1 MNKFTL
7 FGMSFCTVLLSSA
20 MASADMVIL
29 DQIAVVVDD
38 DVVMESEVE
47 SRRRAVVGQLKGQD
61 KRLPPDDI
69 MRQQII
75 ERLIVENLQLQMADR
90 AGIRVSD
97 EELNSALGRIAAQN
111 ELTLAQ
117 FSLEIEKDGISYLE
131 MRDQVR
137 REIAISRVRDGVMRR
152 RIKVTEQEIQVFLQS
167 ELGQTLTADEYRL
180 AHILLPFQEGA
191 DSESIN
197 RIKESANA
205 LIDELNGGADF
216 QTLAIER
223 STASD
228 ALEGGD
234 LGWRKSVQ
242 LPTMFSDV
250 AVNMELGDIRGP
262 IKSGSGYHVVTLLD
276 KRGAKTEGRVEQT
289 QVRHLLIQPSEIMT
303 EEEAREFAESLR
315 TEVLEGRPF
324 DEIAKLHSD
333 DPGSALSGGD
343 LGWSAAG
350 AFVPEFEAHIASTSI
365 EETSPVFRSQHG
377 YHFLEVT
384 GHRIEDM
391 SEEFLKRQAA
401 NFLRNQKMDEEL
413 ESWVRELRED
423 AFVEIRS

>member
-1 MNKFTL
+1 MALWFTA
-7 FGMSFCTVLLSSA
+7 T
-20 MASADMVIL
+20 ASADMVIL
-29 DQIAVVVDD
+29 DEIAAVVDD

-69 MRQQII
+69 MREQII

-90 AGIRVSD
+90 AGIRISD
-97 EELNSALGRIAAQN
+97 EELNGALSRIASQN
-111 ELTLAQ
+111 GLTLAQ
-117 FSLEIEKDGISYLE
+117 FSLEVEKDGISYVE
-131 MRDQVR
+131 MRDQIR
-137 REIAISRVRDGVMRR
+137 REIAISRVRDGIMRS

-167 ELGQTLTADEYRL
+167 ELGKTLTADEYRL

-191 DSESIN
+191 DSEAIN
-197 RIKESANA
+197 LVKESASA

-234 LGWRKSVQ
+234 LGWRKAVQ

-250 AVNMELGDIRGP
+250 AGEMEVGDIRGP
-262 IKSGSGYHVVTLLD
+262 IRSGSGYHVVTLLD
-276 KRGAKTEGRVEQT
+276 KRGAKSEGRVEQT
-289 QVRHLLIQPSEIMT
+289 QVRHVLIQPSEIMT
-303 EEEAREFAESLR
+303 EEEALEFAESLR
-315 TEVLEGRPF
+315 AEVLAGRPF
-324 DEIAKLHSD
+324 EEIAKLHSD

-343 LGWSAAG
+343 LGWNAAG

-365 EETSPVFRSQHG
+365 EEISPVFRSQHG
-377 YHFLEVT
+377 FHFLEVT

-391 SEEFLKRQAA
+391 SNEFLMRQAA
-401 NFLRNQKMDEEL
+401 NYLRNQKMDEEL

>member
-343 LGWSAAG
+343 LG
-350 AFVPEFEAHIASTSI
+350 
-365 EETSPVFRSQHG
+365 
-377 YHFLEVT
+377 
-384 GHRIEDM
+384 
-391 SEEFLKRQAA
+391 
-401 NFLRNQKMDEEL
+401 
-413 ESWVRELRED
+413 
-423 AFVEIRS
+423 